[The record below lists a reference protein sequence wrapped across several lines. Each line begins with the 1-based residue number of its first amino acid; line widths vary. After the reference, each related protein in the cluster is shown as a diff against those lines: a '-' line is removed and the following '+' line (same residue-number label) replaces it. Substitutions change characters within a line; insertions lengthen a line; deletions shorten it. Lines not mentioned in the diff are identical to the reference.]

1 MLETI
6 IEVLAYAALGTVLMG
21 LVSLLFD
28 LIVPYDFQGDIAKGN
43 KAAAWVCAGIY
54 VGIGYLLRA
63 VIADYGE
70 AVSYQLLDSVLYTCM
85 WAGIALV
92 LLLVAYFAL
101 DGVLFR
107 KINFNDEVKRGNEA
121 VGIVVFGILVG
132 LAFVISG
139 AVM

>member
-1 MLETI
+1 MLGAIT
-6 IEVLAYAALGTVLMG
+6 EVLVYAALGTALMG

-28 LIVPYDFQGDIAKGN
+28 LIVPYDFQGDIAQGN

-54 VGIGYLLRA
+54 VGIGYLLRS

-70 AVSYQLLDSVLYTCM
+70 AVSYQLLDGVLITCM

-92 LLLVAYFAL
+92 LFLVAYFAL
-101 DGVLFR
+101 DIVLFR

-132 LAFVISG
+132 IAFVISG
-139 AVM
+139 AVL